1 MSLFVIKWG
10 PYRERYFTESQGL
23 ISQDEVGKGEKENT
37 FYYLC
42 NLVFTSL
49 IDKALSCETLGYTFF
64 IPSRGQR
71 VKTFFMNEIWL

>member
-23 ISQDEVGKGEKENT
+23 ISQDEVGKGETENT

-49 IDKALSCETLGYTFF
+49 IDKALSCATWVINFL
-64 IPSRGQR
+64 
-71 VKTFFMNEIWL
+71 